1 MKILHI
7 KQVPEYIRQLQAR
20 GEYWFLRADI
30 QNKLDLSSNAT
41 TLALW
46 RLAKKKAIC
55 RIHADFYVIIP
66 LEYQSVGC
74 LPPEWFIDAL
84 MQHLN
89 LNYYVAL
96 LTAASFEGASHQQVM
111 IFQVMTQ
118 KKLRSINAGN
128 QRIVFS
134 CKNQLP
140 SSSFIKYKK
149 TPASY
154 FKLSIPELTAVD
166 LVRYIAASG
175 HINHV
180 ATVLYELA
188 EKIDVNVLSESVQSG
203 SIKILDV
210 QRLGYIFDFIEVD
223 LDLLPLA
230 NIIQEKK
237 PNYVRLVSGS
247 QKKVIEKNQRWHV
260 FVNESIEVDDL

>member
-1 MKILHI
+1 MKKSYI
-7 KQVPEYIRQLQAR
+7 KQAPEYIRQLQAK
-20 GEYWFLRADI
+20 GEYWFLRTNI
-30 QNKLDLSSNAT
+30 QDKLGLSSNAT

-46 RLAKKKAIC
+46 RLSKKKAIC

-84 MQHLN
+84 MQHLQ

-96 LTAASFEGASHQQVM
+96 LTAASFEGAAHQQVM
-111 IFQVMTQ
+111 TFQVMTQ
-118 KKLRSINAGN
+118 KKLRNINAGN

-134 CKNQLP
+134 CKNQFP
-140 SSSFIKYKK
+140 SSSFIKQKK

-154 FKLSIPELTAVD
+154 FKISSAELTAVD
-166 LVRYIAASG
+166 LVRYIEASG

-180 ATVLYELA
+180 STVLYELA
-188 EKIDVNVLSESVQSG
+188 EKINVNILSENIRSG
-203 SIKILDV
+203 SIKIIDA
-210 QRLGYIFDFIEVD
+210 QRLGYILDFIQVN
-223 LDLLPLA
+223 LDLFPLA
-230 NIIQEKK
+230 DIIREEK
-237 PNYVRLVSGS
+237 PNYIRLVSSS
-247 QKKVIEKNQRWHV
+247 QKKVIEKNQRWRV